1 MSPSIAPGSSL
12 HLSASSWTFLFFSF
26 VNFPTSTI
34 GLLGSPS
41 QWPTYVI
48 ISGPVFWG
56 TQRRSCPLQ
65 LCIISKLLTEKKKK
79 KHHLKVENYALLG
92 GFFFFLFFLVGA
104 VSPDDSLLDCS
115 EGFSPRGK
123 GGTSIKKS
131 VYSKSQVV
139 ETSKDARNQIS
150 PGNEFSTFLWEDVR
164 VWAHENHS
172 LDMHLTHLGAV
183 SCFSPAWVPLGCTAG
198 GSCRDW
204 GFDGCNIFCLLI
216 RQVKFFIHKIYS

>member
-1 MSPSIAPGSSL
+1 ML
-12 HLSASSWTFLFFSF
+12 YLVDFFSF
-26 VNFPTSTI
+26 
-34 GLLGSPS
+34 
-41 QWPTYVI
+41 
-48 ISGPVFWG
+48 
-56 TQRRSCPLQ
+56 
-65 LCIISKLLTEKKKK
+65 
-79 KHHLKVENYALLG
+79 
-92 GFFFFLFFLVGA
+92 FLFLVGT

-115 EGFSPRGK
+115 EGSSPRGK

-131 VYSKSQVV
+131 VYNKSQVV
-139 ETSKDARNQIS
+139 ETSKDERNQIS

-172 LDMHLTHLGAV
+172 LDMHLNHLGAV

-216 RQVKFFIHKIYS
+216 RQVKFFIHKIHS

>member
-1 MSPSIAPGSSL
+1 MDFSIFLLCQFPYFHDRLTGITFPVTYLRHYLRACFLGNTTEILSSAAL
-12 HLSASSWTFLFFSF
+12 YHLQIVDW
-26 VNFPTSTI
+26 
-34 GLLGSPS
+34 
-41 QWPTYVI
+41 
-48 ISGPVFWG
+48 
-56 TQRRSCPLQ
+56 
-65 LCIISKLLTEKKKK
+65 KKKKK